1 MSEEQ
6 WSMLQNA
13 LLDVD
18 FSEIEDVI
26 GYDLLLMTPLRDQL
40 SDKELGLLYQTY
52 VGVYHEEIN
61 DYSKQED
68 GVDR

>member
-6 WSMLQNA
+6 WNILWKA
-13 LLDVD
+13 LLNVE

-52 VGVYHEEIN
+52 VGVYHEETN
-61 DYSKQED
+61 DFTKQED
-68 GVDR
+68 ELSR

>member
-6 WSMLQNA
+6 WNILWKVLST
-13 LLDVD
+13 VE

-61 DYSKQED
+61 DFTKQED
-68 GVDR
+68 GIDR